1 MKRRELL
8 AGAGWAAAASAV
20 WALVPRGAAASAAGV
35 AAPATGARATGGVAA
50 SGGAAAARD
59 ALLERLC
66 DLVIPDTDTPGAR
79 AALVPAFVA
88 LALQHGLADATP
100 ADRLTLQRRLDREA
114 GGTFLELDAARQ
126 QVVLAPLDAAT
137 FARDPA
143 AAAVGEPAWARIK
156 KLIVMGYYTSE
167 AGATQELQ
175 YNLVPG
181 RWDPDV
187 PVKPGDRASSSDW
200 VGQTF

>member
-20 WALVPRGAAASAAGV
+20 WALVPRG
-35 AAPATGARATGGVAA
+35 VAA
-50 SGGAAAARD
+50 SDVGD

-88 LALQHGLADATP
+88 LALQHGLADATR

-126 QVVLAPLDAAT
+126 QAVLAPLDAAT

>member
-1 MKRRELL
+1 VKRRELL
-8 AGAGWAAAASAV
+8 ANAGWAAAASAV
-20 WALVPRGAAASAAGV
+20 WALVPRGAAAAAADV
-35 AAPATGARATGGVAA
+35 AAPATGARAIGGVAA
-50 SGGAAAARD
+50 RGGVTAAGD

-79 AALVPAFVA
+79 AAGVPAFVA

-100 ADRLTLQRRLDREA
+100 ADRPTLQQRLDKEA
-114 GGTFLELDAARQ
+114 SGAFLALDAARQ
-126 QVVLAPLDAAT
+126 QTVLAALDAAS

-143 AAAVGEPAWARIK
+143 AAAAGEPAWARIK

-187 PVKPGDRASSSDW
+187 PVKPGDRGSSSDW

>member
-8 AGAGWAAAASAV
+8 AGAGWAAAGAV

-35 AAPATGARATGGVAA
+35 AAPA
-50 SGGAAAARD
+50 ARD

-66 DLVIPDTDTPGAR
+66 DLVIPDSDTPGAR
-79 AALVPAFVA
+79 AAGVPAFVA
-88 LALQHGLADATP
+88 LALQHGLADAAP
-100 ADRLTLQRRLDREA
+100 ADRQTLQRRLDTDA
-114 GGTFLELDAARQ
+114 GGVFLALDAARQ
-126 QVVLAPLDAAT
+126 QAVLAPLDAAT

-143 AAAVGEPAWARIK
+143 AAAGGEPAWRRIK
-156 KLIVMGYYTSE
+156 ALIVMGYYTSE
-167 AGATQELQ
+167 VGATQELQ
-175 YNLVPG
+175 YSLVPG

-187 PVKPGDRASSSDW
+187 PVKPGERGSSSDW

>member
-1 MKRRELL
+1 MKRRDLL
-8 AGAGWAAAASAV
+8 AGAGWVVAASAV
-20 WALVPRGAAASAAGV
+20 WARVPRGVAASAAGI
-35 AAPATGARATGGVAA
+35 ATP
-50 SGGAAAARD
+50 AARD

-79 AALVPAFVA
+79 AAGVPAFVA

-100 ADRLTLQRRLDREA
+100 ADRLALRQRLDQAA
-114 GGTFLELDAARQ
+114 GGAFLALDAARQ
-126 QVVLAPLDAAT
+126 HAVLAPLDAAT

-143 AAAVGEPAWARIK
+143 AAAGGEPAWRRIK
-156 KLIVMGYYTSE
+156 ALIVMGYYTSE
-167 AGATQELQ
+167 VGATQELQ
-175 YNLVPG
+175 YSLVPG

-187 PVKPGDRASSSDW
+187 PVKPGERGSSSDW